1 MMRPCI
7 KTGRAPRRGV
17 AVVEFACALPLLLIL
32 LLGLWEVGRLL
43 QVKQILANAAREGG
57 RQAATG
63 IKSTAEIQQYVRMSV
78 KRAGLD
84 ITNMPDP
91 VVTNLTSASRNDPR
105 TANQLDR
112 FLIHVSMPT
121 ASFRWVLFQYTA
133 ASLDAEATWVSLA
146 DIPLGDAT
154 EVIPD

>member
-1 MMRPCI
+1 MMRPN
-7 KTGRAPRRGV
+7 GRIGRTSRRGV
-17 AVVEFACALPLLLIL
+17 VVVEFAGVVTLLLIL

-91 VVTNLTSASRNDPR
+91 VITNLTSASRNDPR
-105 TANQLDR
+105 TANQLER
-112 FLIHVSMPT
+112 F
-121 ASFRWVLFQYTA
+121 
-133 ASLDAEATWVSLA
+133 
-146 DIPLGDAT
+146 
-154 EVIPD
+154 